1 MGWTRRGAAASYPFM
16 RIMARAMGAGS
27 SLLCSWGQCPSVPP
41 TPTCP
46 QSKNQKGSLALGGQ
60 GLRAE
65 PPKSPEI
72 WPLASSSLKRSAWVM
87 SFSLM
92 LPGRETV
99 RVGVASADTSNWSE
113 FEDSSDQSPVLPVL
127 PYNSN
132 GLVNPLQREH

>member
-1 MGWTRRGAAASYPFM
+1 
-16 RIMARAMGAGS
+16 
-27 SLLCSWGQCPSVPP
+27 
-41 TPTCP
+41 
-46 QSKNQKGSLALGGQ
+46 
-60 GLRAE
+60 
-65 PPKSPEI
+65 
-72 WPLASSSLKRSAWVM
+72 
-87 SFSLM
+87 M